1 MLEFRVNDFLL
12 LKLEREETVLY
23 VDYKPLVQCKFLLLN
38 IPVEEATFL
47 SDIESIDEAEGRLDS
62 SMEEGRG
69 KEGVIPPETEFWGHC
84 SNLQVWAESNYD
96 TRLLHRNI
104 AFQLLK
110 ALTDAG
116 DPIAKRVFKE
126 EIVKRIKSG
135 YRPVI
140 TYLLREFYV
149 YFMDGKEIEKEY
161 IFFLD
166 VDEFEVLLDDLKEE
180 IKGQIEV
187 FLFWKIRRSGTEH
200 AIKEKCLEFLE
211 KFEKPLNLRFVELN
225 GEKFFVDGNTLTIR
239 STKEKSLKSIC
250 DLKGLNKLTDLKE
263 LDLAHNEIEVIENLD
278 DLINLEVLN
287 LVNNRIKEIKGLDNL
302 SNLEELNLSGNR
314 IIKIEGLDNLENL
327 EKLNLSR
334 NKIVEMEGYK
344 KLIKLKSLRLG
355 NNQIKEISGL
365 ENLIN
370 LEVLDL
376 KFNQIKE
383 LKGFKTLKK
392 LKYLSLTGNNIKEIP
407 DFSELDNVKEV
418 NLRNNPI
425 SKEQIKILKKKL
437 KLKIIV

>member
-1 MLEFRVNDFLL
+1 MFRVNDFLL

-23 VDYKPLVQCKFLLLN
+23 IDYKPFIQCKFLLLN
-38 IPVEEATFL
+38 IPIDEATLL
-47 SDIESIDEAEGRLDS
+47 SDIESIDEAQGRLDS
-62 SMEEGRG
+62 SMEEGSE
-69 KEGVIPPETEFWGHC
+69 KKVEIPPETEFWGHC

-96 TRLLHRNI
+96 TRLLHRSI

-166 VDEFEVLLDDLKEE
+166 VDEFEVLLDDLQEE
-180 IKGQIEV
+180 IKGQIEE
-187 FLFWKIRRSGTEH
+187 FLFWKIRNPGTER

-211 KFEKPLNLRFVELN
+211 KFDKPLNLRFVEIK
-225 GEKFFVDGNTLTIR
+225 GEKFYVDKGVLKIQKRKLTN
-239 STKEKSLKSIC
+239 LL
-250 DLKGLNKLTDLKE
+250 DLKGVNKLADLNE
-263 LDLAHNEIEVIENLD
+263 LNLSHNEIDEIENLGI
-278 DLINLEVLN
+278 LRGLETL
-287 LVNNRIKEIKGLDNL
+287 LLANNRIKEIKGLGLL
-302 SNLEELNLSGNR
+302 SNLKELNLSGKR
-314 IIKIEGLDNLENL
+314 IIKIEGLDNLEQL
-327 EKLNLSR
+327 EHLNLSR
-334 NKIVEMEGYK
+334 NQIVEIERFK
-344 KLIKLKSLRLG
+344 KLKNLKYLGLG
-355 NNQIKEISGL
+355 NNQIRRISGL

-376 KFNQIKE
+376 KCNQIKE
-383 LKGFKTLKK
+383 FKGFKAIKELR
-392 LKYLSLTGNNIKEIP
+392 LLILSENFIKEIP
-407 DFSELDNVKEV
+407 DFSELDNIKEV
-418 NLRNNPI
+418 YLDYNPI
-425 SKEQIKILKKKL
+425 SKEQIKILKKKF
-437 KLKIIV
+437 KSKIIV